1 MTPCSGGRKKVSFEA
16 WVFLFVAS
24 KVLGVLL
31 MLIAIYIG
39 VAALIKT
46 SKPEPK
52 ESTPWDRWIKGK

>member
-1 MTPCSGGRKKVSFEA
+1 MSFEA